1 MGNAQRGQF
10 PSYAESTQHVS
21 DANHRANAPIRHG
34 QGRTFMSEK
43 VKRIFPGVIAT
54 VYVHR
59 ILIKNAEN
67 RYKRARHVLPLA
79 PKPPNGSP
87 GAES

>member
-1 MGNAQRGQF
+1 
-10 PSYAESTQHVS
+10 
-21 DANHRANAPIRHG
+21 
-34 QGRTFMSEK
+34 MSEK

-59 ILIKNAEN
+59 ILIKNAED
-67 RYKRARHVLPLA
+67 RYKSARHVLPLA